1 MLIAASQ
8 KDSAFPPK
16 GYIVGAPKC
25 GTTALAHYL
34 AQHPQV
40 AFSKPKEPHHFAT
53 DLPGLRRS
61 TSLEE
66 YSAFFTPTDQTQMMI
81 EASVWYLFSRTAAQE
96 IMKVRPDARFIIML
110 RNPVKMLPSLHRQ
123 LVNAF
128 DEDVADFA
136 TAWRLS
142 ADRAAGRNI
151 PKRCRAPSTLVYTE
165 TAAFAAMLR
174 RFWDVVPREQ
184 TLIMFQEDMNADT
197 ARTYR
202 RALDF
207 FGLDDDDRAEFPRI
221 NEAKRARSRLLSYAI
236 ARGGPIRE
244 LASKPLKRALGLKSL
259 GIMKGLKR
267 ANAAPVVADPVSDG
281 LAAEIAAHYAQ
292 DLAQLADMLGP
303 EIPAGFFPQ
312 QQPQTS
318 QIVAPRQTP
327 SAVREPG

>member
-1 MLIAASQ
+1 MFIATSKQ
-8 KDSAFPPK
+8 DSAFPPK

-61 TSLEE
+61 TTLEE
-66 YSAFFTPTDQTQMMI
+66 YCAFFTPNAQSRMLI
-81 EASVWYLFSRTAAQE
+81 EASVWYLFSRTAAEE
-96 IMKVRPDARFIIML
+96 IMKMRPDARFIIML

-128 DEDVADFA
+128 DEDVGDFSA
-136 TAWRLS
+136 AWRLS
-142 ADRAAGRNI
+142 AERAAGRSI

-174 RFWDVVPREQ
+174 RFWQVVPREQ
-184 TLIMFQEDMNADT
+184 TLVMFQEDMNADT
-197 ARTYR
+197 GRTYR

-207 FGLDDDDRAEFPRI
+207 FGLKDDARAEFPRI
-221 NEAKRARSRLLSYAI
+221 NEAKRARSRLVSYAI
-236 ARGGPIRE
+236 SRGGPFRE

-267 ANAAPVVADPVSDG
+267 ANAAPVIADPVSDA

-303 EIPAGFFPQ
+303 EIPEGFFPEQRPQHQ
-312 QQPQTS
+312 QITS
-318 QIVAPRQTP
+318 QPLA
-327 SAVREPG
+327 SAVRELG